1 MYQKQANSDKLI
13 LQKYAHLESLL
24 MIRLTNW
31 GLVVLEFKLLEGC
44 RTEMFCKKAGLQN
57 FTKFLEEHLYRSLF
71 LNKVAG

>member
-31 GLVVLEFKLLEGC
+31 GLVVLEFKLVGRLSHGDV
-44 RTEMFCKKAGLQN
+44 L
-57 FTKFLEEHLYRSLF
+57 
-71 LNKVAG
+71 